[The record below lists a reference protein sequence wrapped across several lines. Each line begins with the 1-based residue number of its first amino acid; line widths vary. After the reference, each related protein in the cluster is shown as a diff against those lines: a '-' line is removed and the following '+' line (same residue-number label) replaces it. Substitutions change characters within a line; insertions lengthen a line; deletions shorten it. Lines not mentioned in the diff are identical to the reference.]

1 MNTDQRSPQNRIHV
15 IGPKRAFSARQRLLR
30 GAAVLLATATFLAA
44 VPLAANAAPRS
55 SEKSHDN
62 MTVSSSALVLNPD
75 KAASEVL
82 QKAIEKARA
91 QDPAG
96 FNLRLS
102 LITSSKAVTKY
113 LASFRGLDWSTQ
125 VNGLAASMPMDALT
139 GMVDLMEKKI
149 VEYKVRPASTSS
161 NWVTMTVHKDLMAS
175 YLGTSSESTNPGELT
190 TFGWGSLPQC
200 PSAWAAFWAWFAFNT
215 AFCGPFAAY
224 PPAAVACALGL
235 GLAGMIVDFNRG
247 C

>member
-1 MNTDQRSPQNRIHV
+1 M
-15 IGPKRAFSARQRLLR
+15 
-30 GAAVLLATATFLAA
+30 ATATFLAA
-44 VPLAANAAPRS
+44 VPLTANAAPRS

-62 MTVSSSALVLNPD
+62 KTVSSSALVLNPD

-82 QKAIEKARA
+82 QQAIEKARA

-96 FNLRLS
+96 FKLRVS

-125 VNGLAASMPMDALT
+125 VNGLAASMPTDALT

-161 NWVTMTVHKDLMAS
+161 NWVTMTVHKDLMAAQ
-175 YLGTSSESTNPGELT
+175 LGTSGESTNSGELT

-200 PSAWAAFWAWFAFNT
+200 PSAWAAFWGLVRFQHGILRSICCISSSGSCLRSRAWPGRHDRRFQQ
-215 AFCGPFAAY
+215 
-224 PPAAVACALGL
+224 
-235 GLAGMIVDFNRG
+235 GMLMGVWYE
-247 C
+247 